1 MRAGHRPPAQILVSA
16 MPPRPKVFQLPDDL
30 KAALD
35 QELIRRNFADY
46 HALED
51 WINARLQ
58 ERGLELTLSQA
69 GLQRYG
75 VKFSERLQRLG
86 EATQMAKAISQ
97 AAGDDEGAL
106 NEAVL
111 RLAQEH
117 VFQLLLDMEQGG
129 DEVRKYIPKLTRAV
143 ADMSRASVQQNKFRD
158 QIKEKLSAALDE
170 AERADA
176 DPRAVLKKIREEI
189 YGL

>member
-1 MRAGHRPPAQILVSA
+1 
-16 MPPRPKVFQLPDDL
+16 MPPRPKVLQLPDDL

-35 QELIRRNFADY
+35 RELIRRGFADY
-46 HALED
+46 HALEA
-51 WINARLQ
+51 WINAEL
-58 ERGLELTLSQA
+58 EKRGLEMTLSQA

-75 VKFSERLQRLG
+75 VKFSERLTRLQ
-86 EATQMAKAISQ
+86 EATQMAKAVAE

-106 NEAVL
+106 NEATL

-129 DEVRKYIPKLTRAV
+129 EETRKYIPKLTRAV

-158 QIKEKLSAALDE
+158 EVKRRLSEVLDHAESATDPAAAL
-170 AERADA
+170 RM
-176 DPRAVLKKIREEI
+176 IREEI